1 MNIVYVYPTALPFIV
16 DLPAPMNHTEGDYFV
31 LVCSFIGTPP
41 PIVGWQ
47 KDGSM
52 FLLGEGRSIIN
63 SNGSSQLEINSLALS
78 DAGVYTCSVTNDAGM
93 NTRSVRLEVRGEV
106 VRSDKCF

>member
-1 MNIVYVYPTALPFIV
+1 MSVTTALPFIV
-16 DLPAPMNHTEGDYFV
+16 DLQAPMNHTEGDHFV

-41 PIVGWQ
+41 PMVGWQ
-47 KDGSM
+47 KDGST

-63 SNGSSQLEINSLALS
+63 SSGRSQLVINSLRLS

-93 NTRSVRLEVRGEV
+93 NARSVQLEVRGEG
-106 VRSDKCF
+106 VRSDECF

>member
-1 MNIVYVYPTALPFIV
+1 MDIVYVYPTALPFIV

-78 DAGVYTCSVTNDAGM
+78 DAGVYTCSVTNVAGM
-93 NTRSVRLEVRGEV
+93 NTRSVRVEVRGEV
-106 VRSDKCF
+106 VRSDECF

>member
-1 MNIVYVYPTALPFIV
+1 MTDVYVYPTALPFISE
-16 DLPAPMNHTEGDYFV
+16 LPTPMNHTEGDHFV

-41 PIVGWQ
+41 PVVGWQ

-63 SNGSSQLEINSLALS
+63 TTGKSQLEINNLTLS
-78 DAGVYTCSVTNDAGM
+78 DAGVYACSVSNVAGID
-93 NTRSVRLEVRGEV
+93 TRSVKLEVRG
-106 VRSDKCF
+106 